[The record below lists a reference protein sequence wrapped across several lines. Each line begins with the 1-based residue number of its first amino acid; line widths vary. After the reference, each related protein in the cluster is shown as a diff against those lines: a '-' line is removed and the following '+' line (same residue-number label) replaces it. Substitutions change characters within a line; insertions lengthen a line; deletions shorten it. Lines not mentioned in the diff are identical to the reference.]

1 MANEQGIEMA
11 VCGLSE
17 GIHQQFWSIQRWNI
31 FGFCRKRRW
40 AASLS
45 FCRPIRRIIS
55 YPTCH
60 NCEWRGW
67 FPNDISKF
75 EFWIDKQPTSCS
87 TSWFAYSCFK
97 HFQARRNSGLWR
109 KRSWGNSVYQ
119 HADAIA
125 KASDPNIGYQFLTTS
140 KWTHCL
146 NVIAAGP
153 FFRVSDFFWA
163 IAIEKISAFTIED
176 FQNCRFGTINFK
188 RTIESGQNEKMGFMI
203 SFIFPED

>member
-1 MANEQGIEMA
+1 MANGGLRFIRGHPSAILKHPAVKYLWFLQKEALGRFIE
-11 VCGLSE
+11 LLQTYQT
-17 GIHQQFWSIQRWNI
+17 HH
-31 FGFCRKRRW
+31 
-40 AASLS
+40 
-45 FCRPIRRIIS
+45 IIS
-55 YPTCH
+55 NLPQLWVEGLVPKRYLQV
-60 NCEWRGW
+60 
-67 FPNDISKF
+67 
-75 EFWIDKQPTSCS
+75 WILDWQTTHQLFQTSL
-87 TSWFAYSCFK
+87 FACSCFK